1 MNSALTGLVMISGV
15 CENVDVY
22 SSLFIGFFSGILY
35 LVLGIFLERLRID
48 DPIESI

>member
-22 SSLFIGFFSGILY
+22 SSLVIGFLSGIMY
-35 LVLGIFLERLRID
+35 LAAGIFLERFRID